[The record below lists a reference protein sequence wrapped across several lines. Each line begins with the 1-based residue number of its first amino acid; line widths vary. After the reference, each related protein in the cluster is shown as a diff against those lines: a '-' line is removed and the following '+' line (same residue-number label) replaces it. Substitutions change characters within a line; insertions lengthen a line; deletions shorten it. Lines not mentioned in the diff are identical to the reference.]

1 VLAFGPRAKGNDGQ
15 HGPGSGTAALTWAF
29 MLERVTRIELA
40 LSAWELAGQVSVT
53 STRQV
58 SGHLQL
64 SVSSRRV
71 PF

>member
-53 STRQV
+53 STR
-58 SGHLQL
+58 
-64 SVSSRRV
+64 
-71 PF
+71 